1 MRPRLLPPARE
12 DRRRSKARPLSD
24 ASTAKI
30 RREAFPRG
38 HQPRSYCKRTP
49 LNFRA
54 KNIRQRGGQEMAVD
68 KRVIN
73 VIVTDI
79 VGFTEMCRRLSH
91 KLGDTPEQNHDR
103 GSHEGAG
110 EEAAVKASIFSLS
123 LSIGPVSGNT
133 THLAEIGISTVR
145 IPTSSVFSSL
155 RSARL

>member
-1 MRPRLLPPARE
+1 MRVLRGSGA
-12 DRRRSKARPLSD
+12 KLSLGVIWD
-24 ASTAKI
+24 DL
-30 RREAFPRG
+30 
-38 HQPRSYCKRTP
+38 YCKRTP

-54 KNIRQRGGQEMAVD
+54 KNIRQRRSRNDID
-68 KRVIN
+68 KGVIN
-73 VIVTDI
+73 MIVTDI

-91 KLGDTPEQNHDR
+91 KHLGVFDEQRAGHGVTKVKIIGDTPKQNHGR